1 MFNSLLLVED
11 DPSVREAVA
20 NYLRLH
26 RWSVAQADGLQ
37 SATQALLTERPDA
50 ALIDYS
56 LPDGTGLELLA
67 RLKAAEPELPV
78 ILLTAHGSID
88 LAVQAVKEGAEQFF
102 TKPIDLATLD
112 IALRRAV
119 DNSRNRVARRFVR
132 TVEARDAPDPFVG
145 DSEAIRRLRV
155 EVEKIL
161 GSSRP
166 VLLLGETG
174 TGKGVLARW
183 IHHHGQRADESFVDL
198 NCAGLSR
205 ELLESELFGYD
216 KGAFTGASGNK
227 PGLLEGAHRGTLFLD
242 EIGELTPEVQPKL
255 LTVLEDQRFRR
266 LGSIRDRIVDVK
278 FVAATHHDLQAR
290 AAQGAFRS
298 DLYYRI
304 STFPLLVPPLRERGD
319 DVLLLAEKILERIAR
334 ELSRPGLRLSE
345 AGQQALLSHAWPGNI
360 RELRNVLERAALF
373 AEDGVIGAS
382 WLFAQRSATA
392 SRVRPR
398 TLEEAERAHVESV
411 LREVDGK
418 VEALASI
425 LGLSRSAA
433 YEKLKKHGL
442 SDGGSARARG
452 ATRGV

>member
-183 IHHHGQRADESFVDL
+183 IHHHGQRADESFVAR
-198 NCAGLSR
+198 NCAGL
-205 ELLESELFGYD
+205 
-216 KGAFTGASGNK
+216 
-227 PGLLEGAHRGTLFLD
+227 
-242 EIGELTPEVQPKL
+242 
-255 LTVLEDQRFRR
+255 
-266 LGSIRDRIVDVK
+266 
-278 FVAATHHDLQAR
+278 
-290 AAQGAFRS
+290 
-298 DLYYRI
+298 
-304 STFPLLVPPLRERGD
+304 
-319 DVLLLAEKILERIAR
+319 
-334 ELSRPGLRLSE
+334 
-345 AGQQALLSHAWPGNI
+345 
-360 RELRNVLERAALF
+360 
-373 AEDGVIGAS
+373 
-382 WLFAQRSATA
+382 
-392 SRVRPR
+392 
-398 TLEEAERAHVESV
+398 
-411 LREVDGK
+411 
-418 VEALASI
+418 
-425 LGLSRSAA
+425 
-433 YEKLKKHGL
+433 
-442 SDGGSARARG
+442 
-452 ATRGV
+452 

>member
-1 MFNSLLLVED
+1 M
-11 DPSVREAVA
+11 
-20 NYLRLH
+20 
-26 RWSVAQADGLQ
+26 Q
-37 SATQALLTERPDA
+37 SATQALLTEKPDA

-78 ILLTAHGSID
+78 ILLTAHGSVD

-102 TKPIDLATLD
+102 TKPVDLATLD

-119 DNSRNRVARRFVR
+119 DNSRNRIARRFVR
-132 TVEARDAPDPFVG
+132 TVEARDAPDPL
-145 DSEAIRRLRV
+145 RRGRRSHSPLARRGR
-155 EVEKIL
+155 EIL

-216 KGAFTGASGNK
+216 KGAFTGAAGNK

-278 FVAATHHDLQAR
+278 FIAATHHDLQAR

-304 STFPLLVPPLRERGD
+304 STFPLVVPPLRERGD

-334 ELSRPGLRLSE
+334 ELGRLGLRLSE

-373 AEDGVIGAS
+373 ADGVIGAS

-425 LGLSRSAA
+425 LGLSRSTA

-442 SDGGSARARG
+442 SDGTTAR
-452 ATRGV
+452 TRGIAREA